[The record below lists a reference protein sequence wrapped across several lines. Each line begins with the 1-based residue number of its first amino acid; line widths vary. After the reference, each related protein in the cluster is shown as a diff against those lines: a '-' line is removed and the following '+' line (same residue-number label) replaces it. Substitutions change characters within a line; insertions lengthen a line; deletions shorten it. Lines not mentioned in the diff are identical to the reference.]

1 MRAIFSMLGA
11 TVAFL
16 SMAGCDEMNFDGGD
30 RYKEDFHYNF
40 ALQPG
45 GTLNLETYN
54 GAVDIAGWDKNEVEV
69 TGTKFARSK
78 DLLDTIKIET
88 SNSPGAVRF
97 KTLPTNAHGNMGAKY
112 TLRVPRKILLDN
124 IRSSNGAIHIE
135 DIEGSSHLHTSNGA
149 VHLSRVK
156 GDIDIETSN
165 GAIDL
170 EAVNGNATLRT
181 SNGKI
186 KGDIKGGSLEANTS
200 NGGITLALAD
210 GAGNGPVR
218 MHSSNGS
225 IDLTL
230 DNAREI
236 HATTSNSS
244 ITVHLPAGA
253 NGRVR
258 AHTSNSSIDTDF
270 DVSGEGGVHTKHE
283 LDGKLGSGGPM
294 IDLST
299 SNGRIHLVKN

>member
-1 MRAIFSMLGA
+1 MRAIYSALGA
-11 TVAFL
+11 TIAFL
-16 SMAGCDEMNFDGGD
+16 SLAGCDDMNFDIGD

-45 GTLNLETYN
+45 GKLDLENFN
-54 GAVDIAGWDKNEVEV
+54 GSVDIAGWDKNEVEV
-69 TGTKFARSK
+69 NGTKYARSK
-78 DLLDTIKIET
+78 DLLDSIKIET
-88 SNSPGAVRF
+88 SNSPDAVRF
-97 KTLPTNAHGNMGAKY
+97 KTSHPVGHGNMGAKY
-112 TLRVPRKILLDN
+112 TIRVPRKVVLND
-124 IRSSNGAIHIE
+124 IRSSNGAIHVE
-135 DIEGSSHLHTSNGA
+135 DIDGTSRLHTSNGG
-149 VHLSRVK
+149 VRLSRVK

-165 GAIDL
+165 GTIEL
-170 EAVNGNATLRT
+170 EGVNGNATLRT

-186 KGDIKGGSLEANTS
+186 KGDIKGGALEANTS

-210 GAGNGPVR
+210 GSGNGPVR

-230 DNAREI
+230 DNAREV

-244 ITVHLPAGA
+244 ITVHLPSSA

-270 DVSGEGGVHTKHE
+270 DVLVKGGVHTKHE
-283 LDGKLGSGGPM
+283 LEGTLGSGGPL

-299 SNGRIHLVKN
+299 SNGGIHLVKN